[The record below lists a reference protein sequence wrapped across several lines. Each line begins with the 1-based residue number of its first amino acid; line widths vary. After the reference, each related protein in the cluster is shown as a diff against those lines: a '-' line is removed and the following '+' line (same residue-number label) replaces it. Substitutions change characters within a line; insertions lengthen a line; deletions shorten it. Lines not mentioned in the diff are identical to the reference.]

1 MTCSISDCENPAERS
16 GKCATHARLERKAV
30 TEATKPKPAPK
41 RIKPRSE
48 KMTATM
54 TEYNRMKKDWIK
66 GKQCAVFPDKP
77 AQDIHHM
84 KGRSSLDLILD
95 VTYWLPVSREGHI
108 KIENNPKWAKE
119 QGFSLERLQTEPHK
133 I

>member
-1 MTCSISDCENPAERS
+1 MQTTLSEY
-16 GKCATHARLERKAV
+16 AR
-30 TEATKPKPAPK
+30 
-41 RIKPRSE
+41 I
-48 KMTATM
+48 
-54 TEYNRMKKDWIK
+54 KKDWIK

-119 QGFSLERLQTEPHK
+119 KEFSLERLQTEPHK